1 MKLVLL
7 EAIVSDPLHLASHS
21 GGSFVLIEALKSKEI
36 VEVADGNASSILL
49 DHCDDLME
57 SACGRRVIMALHT

>member
-7 EAIVSDPLHLASHS
+7 EAIAFEPLHFAVNYA
-21 GGSFVLIEALKSKEI
+21 GSFVLIEALKCKEI
-36 VEVADGNASSILL
+36 VEVADGNILSILL

-57 SACGRRVIMALHT
+57 SQCGRRVIMALHT